1 MPQADGMG
9 TIDSQA
15 RRRGRRR
22 PTRRGRGT
30 DEPAHPAGMASTTD
44 RGSGPKMTLY
54 SIKKGENRTMKT
66 MKKIGAL
73 TIVMMM
79 VLAMSTSVFA
89 QTITI
94 TPPSGIDATTS
105 NSYDIYKVFDATVD
119 ATDNTKVNYTLCAG
133 DTLSAA
139 MTAAGFFVDDGG
151 NVHYGTFTEA
161 ENGTYM
167 VGGKKG
173 NITEKTE
180 LADDAIAA
188 IAAYVTDSDKV
199 DTATSTGTANA
210 VSKDLPNG
218 YYYITTTTGTVVTID
233 SNNNTTPVQDKNTI
247 PGPPDKSITDASSM
261 DEAGQN
267 AIAEVGKVVTFP
279 VTIEKVKGAKNYVF
293 HDTMTTGF
301 VYNNDVVVKV
311 GESTIAPSTTVN
323 TDADNETFTVG
334 ATGTDTLTLT
344 FDNDWLAGLT
354 DGTKISITYS
364 AQVTSD
370 ALSVNAAENTA
381 TLEYGNG
388 SKTEGDTVKVYNAK
402 FTVNKTDGTAALP
415 GAGFVVKN
423 SAGKYYKLNPKAEA
437 DDAATV
443 GLNEAAGP
451 YVTWVD
457 AIADATEYVSAA
469 DGTVGPFTGLADGT
483 YTLEEKTVPT
493 GYNKA
498 ADSTFEIKAADFSQG
513 NLEQSSTVINNKG
526 TELPS
531 TGGIGTTIL
540 YIVGSLLVLGAGVV
554 LVTKRRMN

>member
-1 MPQADGMG
+1 M
-9 TIDSQA
+9 
-15 RRRGRRR
+15 
-22 PTRRGRGT
+22 
-30 DEPAHPAGMASTTD
+30 
-44 RGSGPKMTLY
+44 
-54 SIKKGENRTMKT
+54 NNV
-66 MKKIGAL
+66 KKIFAL
-73 TIVMMM
+73 LIAMVM
-79 VLAMSTSVFA
+79 VLGMSTAVFA
-89 QTITI
+89 AETGTITI
-94 TPPSGIDATTS
+94 TPPSGIDSTTA
-105 NSYDIYKVFDATVD
+105 NSYKIYKVFDATVD
-119 ATDNTKVNYTLCAG
+119 ATDSTKVNYTLCSG
-133 DTLSAA
+133 DTLSAD
-139 MTAAGFFVDDGG
+139 MIAAGFFTDDAG
-151 NVHYGTFTEA
+151 NVHYGTFTES
-161 ENGTYM
+161 ETGTYM
-167 VGGKKG
+167 VGGKKVT
-173 NITEKTE
+173 ITAYTE
-180 LADDAIAA
+180 LSDAA
-188 IAAYVTDSDKV
+188 ITAIGNYVRETDLV
-199 DTATSTGTANA
+199 DTATSTGTATA
-210 VSKDLPNG
+210 TSSALAFG
-218 YYYITTTTGTVVTID
+218 YYYITTPTGTVVTVD
-233 SNNNTTPVQDKNTI
+233 SNNNNPTVDDKNTI
-247 PGPPDKSITDASSM
+247 PGPPDKSITGASSM

-311 GESTIAPSTTVN
+311 GDNTITPSATVN
-323 TDADNETFTVG
+323 TDAAGETFTVG

-402 FTVNKTDGTAALP
+402 FTVNKTDGTNALP

-423 SAGKYYKLNPKAEA
+423 SAGKYYKLNPKAAA

-483 YTLEEKTVPT
+483 YTLEEKTVPS

-498 ADSTFEIKAADFSQG
+498 ADSTFTIAVADVTQT
-513 NLEQSSTVINNKG
+513 NLEQSSTVVNNTG
-526 TELPS
+526 AELPS
-531 TGGIGTTIL
+531 TGGIGTTIF
-540 YIVGSLLVLGAGVV
+540 YIVGALLVVGAGVV
-554 LVTKRRMN
+554 LVTRRKVDADK